1 MRRLIMREVG
11 YLLIVRDNTRK
22 NGLFFF
28 FLSRRVRLRF
38 EYLITCDE
46 WDEMRQVGFFEGK
59 ESLHVELD

>member
-28 FLSRRVRLRF
+28 
-38 EYLITCDE
+38 ITKGSFAIRISDY
-46 WDEMRQVGFFEGK
+46 V
-59 ESLHVELD
+59 

>member
-1 MRRLIMREVG
+1 M
-11 YLLIVRDNTRK
+11 D
-22 NGLFFF
+22 FF

>member
-1 MRRLIMREVG
+1 M
-11 YLLIVRDNTRK
+11 DF
-22 NGLFFF
+22 FFF

>member
-28 FLSRRVRLRF
+28 FF
-38 EYLITCDE
+38 ITKGSFAIRISDY
-46 WDEMRQVGFFEGK
+46 V
-59 ESLHVELD
+59 